1 MELQNA
7 SAERNGWHEL
17 TTERLKNRFG
27 AQKSHTMFGSKYE
40 TKECII
46 DIDLLIK
53 DAGFRKMMG
62 YINTAEDKQVKGKY
76 GTIK

>member
-1 MELQNA
+1 
-7 SAERNGWHEL
+7 
-17 TTERLKNRFG
+17 
-27 AQKSHTMFGSKYE
+27 MFGSKYE

>member
-1 MELQNA
+1 
-7 SAERNGWHEL
+7 
-17 TTERLKNRFG
+17 
-27 AQKSHTMFGSKYE
+27 MFGSKYE

-62 YINTAEDKQVKGKY
+62 YINTASGDQKKGSHGGEK
-76 GTIK
+76 